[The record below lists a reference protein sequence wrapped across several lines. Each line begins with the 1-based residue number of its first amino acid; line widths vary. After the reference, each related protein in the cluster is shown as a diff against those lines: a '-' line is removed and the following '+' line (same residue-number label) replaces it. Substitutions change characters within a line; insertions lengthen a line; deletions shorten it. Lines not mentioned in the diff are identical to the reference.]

1 MAGGVASADSLFA
14 ATDRNDDP
22 ARPHLVA
29 ITARRDM
36 QHWLLWAQHHGLKP
50 NIIVPAAL
58 LLPAPATGFSRGQIG
73 GVSVLRGVDLA
84 LTQDMAVPALLGDAP
99 VRDVVPDEVNA
110 LSIAALNDP
119 RSEEHTSEL
128 QSLMR
133 ISYAVFCL
141 K

>member
-1 MAGGVASADSLFA
+1 MLSFFFCVEQKTAHEMRISDWSSDVCSSDL
-14 ATDRNDDP
+14 
-22 ARPHLVA
+22 

-84 LTQDMAVPALLGDAP
+84 LTQD
-99 VRDVVPDEVNA
+99 
-110 LSIAALNDP
+110 
-119 RSEEHTSEL
+119 RSEEGPVGKECVSTCRLRGSAY
-128 QSLMR
+128 R
-133 ISYAVFCL
+133 
-141 K
+141 

>member
-1 MAGGVASADSLFA
+1 MVGGVASADSLFA

-58 LLPAPATGFSRGQIG
+58 LLPSPATGYSRGQIG
-73 GVSVLRGVDLA
+73 GVSALRGVALA
-84 LTQDMAVPALLGDAP
+84 LTQD
-99 VRDVVPDEVNA
+99 
-110 LSIAALNDP
+110 
-119 RSEEHTSEL
+119 RSEEGPVGKECVSTCRLRGSAY
-128 QSLMR
+128 R
-133 ISYAVFCL
+133 
-141 K
+141 